1 MKKEFLW
8 GICAILSVAYA
19 IDLKLLNTG
28 TNFYLVWLALGM
40 FFLFL
45 MVAARRGLW
54 RKLPRVVRSIF
65 MTMLIIGLAV
75 FLITE
80 GFIVSR
86 FGAKGKTDLDYVIVL
101 GAQVYENGPSPVLK
115 YRLDT
120 AVAYLNENPNTI
132 CIVSGGKGVNEPFS
146 EAEGMLDYL
155 VKAGISSERIYLENQ
170 SKNTIAN
177 IKNSMGYLDAQK
189 SRVGI
194 ITNNFHVFRATGIA
208 KKQGIKNVT
217 GIAAK
222 TNIRYLPNNMF
233 REFFGVWKDTVFG
246 NMRW

>member
-8 GICAILSVAYA
+8 GVCAILSVAYA

-28 TNFYLVWLALGM
+28 TNFYLVWLVLGI
-40 FFLFL
+40 LFL
-45 MVAARRGLW
+45 LIMAGTHCGLW
-54 RKLPRVVRSIF
+54 RKLPTAVRSIF
-65 MTMLIIGLAV
+65 MTILIMGLTV

-86 FGAKGKTDLDYVIVL
+86 FGAKGKVDLDYVIVL

-115 YRLDT
+115 YRLDK

-132 CIVSGGKGVNEPFS
+132 CIVSGGQGVNEPFS

-155 VKAGISSERIYLENQ
+155 QKAAISRNRIYLENQ

-177 IKNSMGYLDAQK
+177 IKNSMEYLDTEND
-189 SRVGI
+189 RV
-194 ITNNFHVFRATGIA
+194 
-208 KKQGIKNVT
+208 
-217 GIAAK
+217 
-222 TNIRYLPNNMF
+222 
-233 REFFGVWKDTVFG
+233 
-246 NMRW
+246 